1 MELWDIYDIH
11 RTRTGR
17 TAVRGEAMGSDEY
30 HMVVAAC
37 IFDSR
42 GRLLIQQRQPFKE
55 GFPNLWDVTAAGSAL
70 QGETSQQ
77 TMEREL
83 REELGLS
90 LDLEGIRPNLTM
102 NFDRGFEDFYLL
114 ERNVDLTSLR
124 LQQEEVQSV
133 KWATLDEILTMIDA
147 GTFIPYYKN
156 LIRLCFDSRERYG
169 CHSD

>member
-11 RTRTGR
+11 RARTGR
-17 TAVRGEAMGSDEY
+17 TAERGDIMGSGDY

-37 IFDSR
+37 IFNER

-77 TMEREL
+77 AMEREL
-83 REELGLS
+83 REELGLA
-90 LDLEGIRPNLTM
+90 LDLDGIRPNLTV
-102 NFDRGFEDFYLL
+102 NFDRD
-114 ERNVDLTSLR
+114 VDAAGLR
-124 LQQEEVQSV
+124 LQPEEVQAV

-147 GTFIPYYKN
+147 GTFIPYYKS
-156 LIRLCFDSRERYG
+156 LIQLFFDSRERYG
-169 CHSD
+169 CHSR